1 MTVAT
6 NPRKLITTVP
16 GWLDQTG
23 VDAVDPSDL
32 VAWVKE
38 RCWKDW
44 HDAYRPWWRQVE
56 DNVRM
61 LSGRQWDV
69 YINAVGD
76 FVDVSRYFPVIEDQ
90 QWRENPVFNWV
101 AHYYKLTLSKL
112 TENPPGIGY
121 LPATPDEIDA
131 RLAQVMEPV
140 FKSCWRRMDMPEACF
155 DLYGWVIASARGIA
169 KLKWDPDRGP
179 AEDYEGPSVVSL
191 LTGDGIFRRP
201 LASAPYLHLGDGEF
215 MPHLLNDLATGQDGA
230 PMLDPETGLPV
241 FLPSDESDDG
251 LKFGP
256 PSRER
261 LGDVDVEIVPSVAV
275 ITPHG
280 PAPFHR
286 KPWYT
291 HAYPMHV
298 DEIKERWGFEVAPD
312 DLTFDDVLELK
323 LAFGTH
329 YGMPGRGTGALG
341 ISRISD
347 VAMRDMAMVYEHW
360 MRDVPGHETLSRG
373 RLTLVA
379 GDEVLYDDTNP
390 YWVDGAHEE
399 VVMPFEAFD
408 LVKYP
413 FRQEGTSDLEILNP
427 INRAINRRMGGAMD
441 AVDFNE
447 QPIILKKR
455 QAGIDEDLNLN
466 APGTQVEYTDTNGRA
481 PVERLQ
487 AADLPRASIDLATT
501 LQQWMQMLG
510 SQPLGSEGLPV
521 TTDPSGE
528 LQREVRFDTDRA
540 WGGTLRKHGYA
551 WGRFAVKMAGILS
564 ACMDS
569 GRIFSLSG
577 EDNGWDFIAVEP
589 EIFRGTVHAFPL
601 PESMVLETR
610 QEKQNR
616 LLSLRTAFPEI
627 PTEVFVDLLGYPDLA
642 RLTRPGGPAWS
653 MAERENLEIML
664 GGFPP
669 VLPEHLHE
677 AHLLNHKRRQQTV
690 EYRNAPPNV
699 QASMRAHVRLHEIL
713 FQQESIRQ
721 VGLQAP
727 VAMAQATVAGTA
739 QLAAGGGAGPSNG
752 NGKGN
757 GKPLPGGEK
766 KAPRGADLESGRA
779 APGEADPRR
788 MATLNS

>member
-1 MTVAT
+1 MTA
-6 NPRKLITTVP
+6 PTTTRRRDDLRTKIP
-16 GWLDQTG
+16 GWWYAKD
-23 VDAVDPSDL
+23 VEPSEI
-32 VAWVKE
+32 VQWVKE
-38 RCWKDW
+38 RQWKDW

-121 LPATPDEIDA
+121 LPSTPDEIDA

-140 FKSCWRRMDMPEACF
+140 FKSTWRRMDMPEACF

-169 KLKWDPDRGP
+169 KLKWDPDLGP
-179 AEDYEGPSVVSL
+179 AEDYQGPSVISL
-191 LTGDGIFRRP
+191 LTGDGIFRRE
-201 LASAPYLHLGDGEF
+201 LSNAPYLHLGDGDF
-215 MPHLLNDLATGQDGA
+215 MPHVLNDLAMDNGQ
-230 PMLDPETGLPV
+230 PMVDPQTGLPV
-241 FLPSDESDDG
+241 FLPADDGDPTG

-256 PSRER
+256 PSRDR
-261 LGDVDVEIVPSVAV
+261 LGDLDTEIVPSVAV
-275 ITPHG
+275 IAPHG
-280 PAPFHR
+280 PLPFHK

-291 HAYPMHV
+291 HVYPMHV
-298 DEIKERWGFEVAPD
+298 DEIQQRWGVEIAPD
-312 DLTFDDVLELK
+312 ELTFDDVLELK
-323 LAFGTH
+323 LQYGTH
-329 YGMPGRGTGALG
+329 YGMPGRGSGALG
-341 ISRISD
+341 ITRLSEVSL
-347 VAMRDMAMVYEHW
+347 RDMALVYEHW
-360 MRDVPGHETLSRG
+360 HRDMPGHEILSRG
-373 RLTLVA
+373 RLAIVA
-379 GDEVLYDDTNP
+379 GDEVCYDDINP
-390 YWVDGAHEE
+390 YWVENVHEE

-413 FRQEGTSDLEILNP
+413 FRQEGTADLEILSP
-427 INRAINRRMGGAMD
+427 LNRAINRRMGGAMD

-447 QPIILKKR
+447 QPLLLKKR
-455 QAGIDEDLNLN
+455 QAAIDEDINLN
-466 APGTQVEYTDTNGRA
+466 APGTTVEYTDTNGR
-481 PVERLQ
+481 PPLERM
-487 AADLPRASIDLATT
+487 AAGELPKSSIDLATT
-501 LQQWMQMLG
+501 LQNWMQMLG

-551 WGRFAVKMAGILS
+551 WGRYAIKMAGILS

-569 GRIFSLSG
+569 QRIFSLSG
-577 EDNGWDFIAVEP
+577 EDNGWDFIAVQP

-616 LLSLRTAFPEI
+616 LLQIRTAFPEI
-627 PTEVFVDLLGYPDLA
+627 PPEVFIEMFGYPDLA
-642 RLTRPGGPAWS
+642 RLTRPGGPAWA

-669 VLPEHLHE
+669 VLPEHNHE

-699 QASMRAHVRLHEIL
+699 QAAMRAHVQLHEI
-713 FQQESIRQ
+713 FGQQEAIRQ
-721 VGLQAP
+721 TNLQAP
-727 VAMAQATVAGTA
+727 VAMAQASVAGS
-739 QLAAGGGAGPSNG
+739 AAAIGGGGGAGPSNG
-752 NGKGN
+752 NGNGNGN
-757 GKPLPGGEK
+757 GKK
-766 KAPRGADLESGRA
+766 KAPSGADLESGRA
-779 APGEADPRR
+779 APGEADPRET
-788 MATLNS
+788 ATLRT